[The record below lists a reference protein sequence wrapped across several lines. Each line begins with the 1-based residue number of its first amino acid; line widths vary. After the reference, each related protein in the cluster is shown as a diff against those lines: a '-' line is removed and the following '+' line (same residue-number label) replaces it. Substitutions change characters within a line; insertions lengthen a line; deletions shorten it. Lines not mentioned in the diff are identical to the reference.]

1 MTTRLPPLT
10 IDDHMHLGNLL
21 KDVRCSLSWLLRH
34 SAVTSR
40 LGRDAMRAVTAL
52 DQLRSSL
59 DDRLY
64 YLAPPSRDPRRIAPL
79 VYFGEQHFHLRSFD
93 PIEMEEDAFASWTA
107 GY

>member
-1 MTTRLPPLT
+1 MTARHPPLT

-34 SAVTSR
+34 SAVTSK
-40 LGRDAMRAVTAL
+40 LGRDAMRVITAL

-59 DDRLY
+59 DDGLY
-64 YLAPPSRDPRRIAPL
+64 YQAPPSCDPRRIAPL
-79 VYFGEQHFHLRSFD
+79 VYYGEQHFHLRSYD
-93 PIEMEEDAFASWTA
+93 PDEIDADVFASWTA

>member
-1 MTTRLPPLT
+1 MTTHHPPLT

-34 SAVTSR
+34 SAVTSK
-40 LGRDAMRAVTAL
+40 LGRDAMRVITAI

-64 YLAPPSRDPRRIAPL
+64 YQAPPSHDPRRIAPL
-79 VYFGEQHFHLRSFD
+79 VYFGEQRFHLRSYD
-93 PIEMEEDAFASWTA
+93 PDEMEADVFASWTA